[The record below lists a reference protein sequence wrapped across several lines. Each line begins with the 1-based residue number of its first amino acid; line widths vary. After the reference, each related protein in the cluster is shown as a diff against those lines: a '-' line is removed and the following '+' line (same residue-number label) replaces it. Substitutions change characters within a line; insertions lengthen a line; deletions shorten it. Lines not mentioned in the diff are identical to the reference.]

1 MEPTAGAMS
10 DLQEIG
16 RDAVSIPFSM
26 ENGQRI
32 DLLRRW
38 APFDALPESELRWL
52 AERIEA
58 HLIEPDAIL
67 MKPGDFPAQFLFIA
81 RGTLRIEAMGRAS
94 DERRVLAELSEGS
107 CFPVEAL
114 HEDRPVF
121 STCRSVDEALLLVLS
136 REDFVEFQSVSPA
149 FQAFCEAR
157 SAILLEQSRQLYQGQ
172 FAFNRASYQSLDSPL
187 AAIAEPDC
195 ATCAPETPVRMVV
208 KTLAGHG
215 GGTMVVVDE
224 ARRPLGVFNWRDL
237 IEHLADDGYDPE
249 TPVAALMNHRP
260 IILSGQ
266 ALGYEAA
273 MAMATHSTRHVLAV
287 DGKGHLLG
295 LVLERDLFA
304 LQKLGFTQISD
315 AIRRAIDIGSAA
327 DRAADIRQLAHNLIE
342 QGVGAEQ
349 LTHLVSTLNDQL
361 AKRIIENELALCPG
375 LKTVKFS
382 WLVFGSEGRH
392 EQTLSTDQDNGIAF
406 AVPADLTTEE
416 VRRRLL
422 DFAGRVNHQLDRC
435 GFPLCKGEVMASNPA
450 CCLSVDEWK
459 ERFRD
464 WLTPASQQ
472 ALLDAT
478 IYFDFRSLFGSPKLA
493 HGLREWLAK
502 AARGSTRL
510 FPFLVQA
517 ALERSPPLGLIRDF
531 VVDQNGSVDLK
542 LSGVT
547 LFVDAARILA
557 LASGV
562 TATATHERLRQA
574 GQQRRIL
581 EAEVEAWINGF
592 HSLQQLRVRNQHEQ
606 HVQGGEM
613 SNLVDP
619 TRLDAIDRKILIES
633 LRQAGKL
640 QKRIETWFGGGS
652 SM

>member
-1 MEPTAGAMS
+1 MS
-10 DLQEIG
+10 NLQEIG
-16 RDAVSIPFSM
+16 RDVTHTPVAM
-26 ENGQRI
+26 ETGQLI
-32 DLLRRW
+32 DVLRRW
-38 APFDALPESELRWL
+38 APFNGLSEPEMGWL
-52 AERIEA
+52 AGRMRA
-58 HLIEPDAIL
+58 SLVTPDSIRL
-67 MKPGDFPAQFLFIA
+67 KPGDFPSEFFFVA
-81 RGTLRIEAMGRAS
+81 RGTLRIEAMGRAA
-94 DERRVLAELSEGS
+94 DERRVLAELGEGS

-121 STCRSVDEALLLVLS
+121 STCRAVDEAMVLILG
-136 REDFVEFQSVSPA
+136 RDDFLELQSLSSA
-149 FQAFCEAR
+149 FQAFCESR
-157 SAILLEQSRQLYQGQ
+157 SATLLEQSRQLYQGQ
-172 FAFNRASYQSLDSPL
+172 FAFNRATYQSLDSPL
-187 AAIAEPDC
+187 AAIAERDC
-195 ATCAPETPVRMVV
+195 ATCLAQTPVLTVV
-208 KTLAGHG
+208 KSLAEYG

-224 ARRPLGVFNWRDL
+224 ERRPLGVFNWRGL
-237 IEHLADDGYDPE
+237 IEHLADERYDPN
-249 TPVAALMNHRP
+249 TPVSTLMDRMP

-273 MAMATHSTRHVLAV
+273 MAMATRSTRYVLAV
-287 DGKGHLLG
+287 DGKGQLLG
-295 LVLERDLFA
+295 LVLERDLFS

-315 AIRRAIDIGSAA
+315 SIRRSRDVDATAG
-327 DRAADIRQLAHNLIE
+327 RAADIRQLAHNLIE

-349 LTHLVSTLNDQL
+349 LTHLISTLNDQL
-361 AKRIIENELALCPG
+361 AKRIIENELAASPD

-406 AVPADLTTEE
+406 AVPPDLELEE

-422 DFAGRVNHQLDRC
+422 EFAGRVNTALDRC
-435 GFPLCKGEVMASNPA
+435 GFPLCQGNVMASNPA

-459 ERFRD
+459 ERFRG
-464 WLTPASQQ
+464 WLSPANQQ

-478 IYFDFRSLFGSPKLA
+478 IYFDFRSLFGAPKLA
-493 HGLREWLAK
+493 HDLRQWLAK
-502 AARGSTRL
+502 AARSSPRL
-510 FPFLVQA
+510 FPFLAQL
-517 ALERSPPLGLIRDF
+517 ALQRAPPLGLIRDF
-531 VVDQNGSVDLK
+531 VVDQKGFIDLK

-547 LFVDAARILA
+547 LFIDAARILA

-574 GQQRRIL
+574 GLQRRIL

-606 HVQGGEM
+606 HVAGVEM

-619 TRLDAIDRKILIES
+619 ARLDAIDRKILIES

-640 QKRIETWFGGGS
+640 QKRMESWFSAGGGV

>member
-1 MEPTAGAMS
+1 MS

-16 RDAVSIPFSM
+16 GDVAVTPFDM
-26 ENGQRI
+26 EHGQRI
-32 DLLRRW
+32 DVLRRW
-38 APFDALPESELRWL
+38 APFNGLPEPEMGWL
-52 AERIEA
+52 AERMRPC
-58 HLIEPDAIL
+58 LVSPDTVL
-67 MKPGDFPAQFLFIA
+67 LKPGDFPSEFYFVA
-81 RGTLRIEAMGRAS
+81 RGTLRIEAMGRAA
-94 DERRVLAELSEGS
+94 DERRVLAELCEGS

-121 STCRSVDEALLLVLS
+121 STCRAVDEALVLILG
-136 REDFVEFQSVSPA
+136 RDHFMELQSVSSI
-149 FQAFCEAR
+149 FQAFCESR
-157 SAILLEQSRQLYQGQ
+157 SATLLEQSRQLYQGQ
-172 FAFNRASYQSLDSPL
+172 FAFNRATYQSLDSPL
-187 AAIAEPDC
+187 AAIAERDC
-195 ATCAPETPVRMVV
+195 ATCLAPTPVRLVV
-208 KTLAGHG
+208 KQLAEYG

-224 ARRPLGVFNWRDL
+224 ERRPLGVFNWRGL
-237 IEHLADDGYDPE
+237 IEHLADDGYDPN
-249 TPVAALMNHRP
+249 TPVSTLMDRMP

-273 MAMATHSTRHVLAV
+273 MAMATRSARYVLAV
-287 DGKGHLLG
+287 DGKGQLLG
-295 LVLERDLFA
+295 LVLERDLFS

-315 AIRRAIDIGSAA
+315 SIRRSRDPETIAG
-327 DRAADIRQLAHNLIE
+327 RAADIRQLAHNLIE

-361 AKRIIENELALCPG
+361 NRRIIENELAASPG

-406 AVPADLTTEE
+406 AVPGDMALED
-416 VRRRLL
+416 VRQQLL
-422 DFAGRVNHQLDRC
+422 EFAGRVNETLDKC
-435 GFPLCKGEVMASNPA
+435 GFPLCQGNVMASNPA

-459 ERFRD
+459 DRFRG
-464 WLTPASQQ
+464 WLSPSSQQ

-478 IYFDFRSLFGSPKLA
+478 IYFDFRSLFGTPKLA
-493 HGLREWLAK
+493 HDLRQWLAQ
-502 AARGSTRL
+502 AARASTRL
-510 FPFLVQA
+510 FPFLTQA

-531 VVDQNGSVDLK
+531 VVDQNGFIDLK

-547 LFVDAARILA
+547 LFIDAARILA

-562 TATATHERLRQA
+562 TATATQERLRQA
-574 GQQRRIL
+574 GLQRKIL
-581 EAEVEAWINGF
+581 EPEVEAWINGF

-606 HVQGGEM
+606 QVAGVEM
-613 SNLVDP
+613 SNLLDP
-619 TRLDAIDRKILIES
+619 GRLDAIDRKILVES

-640 QKRIETWFGGGS
+640 QKRLESWFAAGGGV